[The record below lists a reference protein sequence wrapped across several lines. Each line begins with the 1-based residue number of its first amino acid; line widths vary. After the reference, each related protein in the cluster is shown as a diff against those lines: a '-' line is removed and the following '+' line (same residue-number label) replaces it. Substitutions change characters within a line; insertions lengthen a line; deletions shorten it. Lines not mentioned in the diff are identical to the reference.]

1 MGVTGDEVRHATFTT
16 TGFGTRGY
24 REREVVAFLSRVADT
39 LDGHG
44 DVTAT
49 EVRNVEFRSTLGR
62 GGFAEDEVDALLDR
76 IERELREREDRA

>member
-24 REREVVAFLSRVADT
+24 REREVVDFLGRVADT
-39 LDGHG
+39 LDGAG
-44 DVTAT
+44 DVTAAQ
-49 EVRNVEFRSTLGR
+49 VRDVEFRSTLGR

-76 IERELREREDRA
+76 VERELRAREERA